1 MTFKILSDFDGVWTD
16 QTIEAESITLF
27 MAAELAR
34 LADRPSN
41 RVLADV
47 RQFAEVAR
55 SAPELHGWNPGGRL
69 TAYVDEDP
77 FCTPNSV
84 ALAMERDGGEVA
96 SRYVDAMRAA
106 GFADGCA
113 FADHCFFG
121 GSAAYKQAHPPAMVP
136 GSRDALRELQ
146 RAGAEVVVVSNSSAE
161 KLLAWFNSTGVDAR
175 EDSGGELRVVGSAG
189 KWVLGDSDEG
199 LTVGGRLVRTDRPKY
214 RHVLEAEVAD
224 LVIGDVFSL
233 DLALPSAMHAEGNPG
248 GTAHRVLRRH
258 DHSPDWIVDTLAD
271 GHLTAVV
278 DGVEDLLPLIS

>member
-34 LADRPSN
+34 LANRPSN

-47 RQFAEVAR
+47 RSFAATAAADPGR
-55 SAPELHGWNPGGRL
+55 HGWNPGGRI

-77 FCTPNSV
+77 FCVPNS
-84 ALAMERDGGEVA
+84 ATLAMERDGGEVA
-96 SRYVDAMRAA
+96 QGYVDAMRAA

-113 FADHCFFG
+113 FADHCFFSA
-121 GSAAYKQAHPPAMVP
+121 SAAYKQAHPPAMVP
-136 GSRDALRELQ
+136 GARDALVDLKRT
-146 RAGAEVVVVSNSSAE
+146 GAEVVVVSNSSAE
-161 KLLAWFNSTGVDAR
+161 KLLSWFRSTGVDAR
-175 EDSGGELRVVGSAG
+175 EEAGGELRVVGAAG
-189 KWVLGDSDEG
+189 KWVLGESDEG

-214 RHVLEAEVAD
+214 RRVLEAEVAD

-233 DLALPSAMHAEGNPG
+233 DLALPSALHAAGASG
-248 GTAHRVLRRH
+248 GIAQRVLRRH
-258 DHSPDWIVDTLAD
+258 DHSPSWVVDTLAD